1 MSVVMLVY
9 SVIYRIVFYNHNSDY
24 NTYETFFQIFNIF
37 QLELYN
43 LYGSTSVA
51 LNMTL
56 LVLCGLLVNGP
67 YALITTAVSA
77 ELGTHHSLKGNGKA
91 VATVTAIID
100 GTGSIGE
107 LSLKLSLLQLFSF
120 IYACVNITILQR
132 LVKFALN
139 LNKQL
144 IWSTG
149 AAVGPLL
156 AGVVSGYGWVN
167 VFYMLMASDVCALV
181 VRSYLFSSI
190 FH

>member
-1 MSVVMLVY
+1 MK
-9 SVIYRIVFYNHNSDY
+9 I
-24 NTYETFFQIFNIF
+24 FFQIFNIF

-120 IYACVNITILQR
+120 IYYACVNITLLQS

-181 VRSYLFSSI
+181 VRNYLLFPY
-190 FH
+190 FTRNV